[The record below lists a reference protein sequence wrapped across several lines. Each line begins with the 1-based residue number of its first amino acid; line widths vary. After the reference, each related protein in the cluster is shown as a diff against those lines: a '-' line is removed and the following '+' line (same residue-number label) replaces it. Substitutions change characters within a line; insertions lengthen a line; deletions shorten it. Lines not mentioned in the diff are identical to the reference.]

1 MLQTIEILLRQVG
14 RTEKR
19 RIQAIGSCRLQTNA
33 HEHPPGGFWLVLTLS
48 NGGLTAIALDLL
60 AGKPY
65 SHVIMQCDL
74 PIFVRLFG
82 IET

>member
-1 MLQTIEILLRQVG
+1 MLQMIEILLRQVG

-19 RIQAIGSCRLQTNA
+19 RIQAIGPCRLQTNV

-48 NGGLTAIALDLL
+48 SGGLTDVSLDLL
-60 AGKPY
+60 AGKSR

-74 PIFVRLFG
+74 PILIRLFG